1 MGVKQKNKILHRLNI
16 WKKDY
21 GDDKKIS
28 ELKHLIS
35 HLSELLHC
43 LSIYFERQNKE
54 EENEESEDPNQTLKK
69 IVNLLINKNE
79 ITIDKECENSTLNC
93 LNFIKKNLIK
103 EFNKVINKKNKKL
116 SF

>member
-1 MGVKQKNKILHRLNI
+1 M
-16 WKKDY
+16 
-21 GDDKKIS
+21 
-28 ELKHLIS
+28 
-35 HLSELLHC
+35 HC

-103 EFNKVINKKNKKL
+103 EFNKVINKKL